1 MVAEKILIVD
11 DEPDVARTLQ
21 LLLKH
26 EGFPAGIASG
36 GKEALKKL
44 GACDLVLLD
53 ILMPKMSGK
62 QVLEEMRKRR
72 IRKHVIVISASGL
85 TEAMRRELEAIY
97 PGISF
102 VSKAHMTE
110 HLIPAVKKALGKG

>member
-21 LLLKH
+21 LILKH
-26 EGFPAGIASG
+26 EGLPAGIALR

-53 ILMPKMSGK
+53 IMMPKI
-62 QVLEEMRKRR
+62 L
-72 IRKHVIVISASGL
+72 A
-85 TEAMRRELEAIY
+85 
-97 PGISF
+97 P
-102 VSKAHMTE
+102 
-110 HLIPAVKKALGKG
+110 